1 MILLILTHRKT
12 YYYTSSAEMESI
24 ANRCNQ
30 LSEQVGSGSTSNQQ
44 RNIVQTS
51 INSVNKELDSEN
63 RSKVLLDM
71 RCGALQHYAELVQ
84 KINSDLSHRI
94 EEKDR
99 ALGHI
104 R

>member
-1 MILLILTHRKT
+1 
-12 YYYTSSAEMESI
+12 MESV

-30 LSEQVGSGSTSNQQ
+30 LSEQVGSGSTSNQK
-44 RNIVQTS
+44 RNLVEAS

-84 KINSDLSHRI
+84 KINIDLSHRV
-94 EEKDR
+94 EQMDKAQGR
-99 ALGHI
+99 I
-104 R
+104 RYLMI

>member
-1 MILLILTHRKT
+1 
-12 YYYTSSAEMESI
+12 MESV

-30 LSEQVGSGSTSNQQ
+30 LSEQVGSGSTSNQK
-44 RNIVQTS
+44 RNLVEAS

-84 KINSDLSHRI
+84 KINIDLSHRV
-94 EEKDR
+94 EEMDR
-99 ALGHI
+99 AQGRI
-104 R
+104 RYLMI